1 MSLLGTN
8 LHLQTLQGFNKI
20 NEEETDSSDDSEVE
34 VTSEIDEHENHI
46 INFNTYLNI
55 HSDDEEKDDKLNND
69 SNSVSP
75 DSITTVNDKQLAP
88 AISDDEIEIKTNSGG
103 IKRKRRQWSIIEK
116 LKILNQ
122 LEKKWK

>member
-1 MSLLGTN
+1 
-8 LHLQTLQGFNKI
+8 FNKI

>member
-69 SNSVSP
+69 SNSVS
-75 DSITTVNDKQLAP
+75 L
-88 AISDDEIEIKTNSGG
+88 
-103 IKRKRRQWSIIEK
+103 
-116 LKILNQ
+116 
-122 LEKKWK
+122 